1 MARRLAMAALIAAAL
16 AAGPSAHAAGPPR
29 IRVALAA
36 DQNAVTVESAG
47 AVVVAAPGA
56 RRTIEGPLFIRR
68 EGTRV
73 VVNEVPLGSQIRL
86 EGESAPLAFQGMS
99 VRGALVITARDAGL
113 LVVNDLDLEAYV
125 KSVVSSE
132 VPVTWPFEALKAQAI
147 VARTYALYKKGER
160 GGQAFDVD
168 ATVQSQVYG
177 GLGSEDPRASEA
189 VDATAGI
196 VVVHE
201 GRLALT
207 PYHSTSAGPTEDAA
221 EVWGIDL
228 PYLKG
233 VACPFDENSSV
244 YRWER
249 RLSFDAIES
258 ALREAG
264 YAVGAIATLTPL
276 GRNRSGRVSAVRIL
290 HAEGEVI
297 LKGELLRR
305 IIGYQRLPSMRFDV
319 VDVEAEPHGGGFDV
333 RLRGGGWGH
342 GVGLCQWGMKT
353 LSERGWTADRII
365 DYYYPGTNLDDAAR
379 RPTRIR

>member
-1 MARRLAMAALIAAAL
+1 
-16 AAGPSAHAAGPPR
+16 
-29 IRVALAA
+29 V
-36 DQNAVTVESAG
+36 
-47 AVVVAAPGA
+47 
-56 RRTIEGPLFIRR
+56 IRR

-73 VVNEVPLGSQIRL
+73 IVNEMRLGSPIRI
-86 EGESAPLAFQGMS
+86 EGESAPLVFKGLV
-99 VRGALVITARDAGL
+99 VRGALVIIARDAGL

-125 KSVVSSE
+125 KSVVPSE

-147 VARTYALYKKGER
+147 VARTFALHKKGER

-177 GLGSEDPRASEA
+177 GLGREDPRASEA

-196 VVVHE
+196 VVMHE

-207 PYHSTSAGPTEDAA
+207 PYHSTSAGPTEDAV

-228 PYLKG
+228 AYLKG
-233 VACPFDENSSV
+233 VECPFDESSSV

-264 YAVGAIATLTPL
+264 HAVGSMATLTPL

-290 HAEGEVI
+290 HSEGELI

-305 IIGYQRLPSMRFDV
+305 IIGYQLLPSMRFDV
-319 VDVEAEPHGGGFDV
+319 VDVEAGPRGGFDV
-333 RLRGGGWGH
+333 HLRGGGWGH

-379 RPTRIR
+379 RSTRIR

>member
-1 MARRLAMAALIAAAL
+1 MARRFVVAVLIAAAL
-16 AAGPSAHAAGPPR
+16 AAAAPAHAAGAAR
-29 IRVALAA
+29 IRVALAS
-36 DQNAVTVESAG
+36 DQSAVTVESAG
-47 AVVVAAPGA
+47 AVVVTAPGA
-56 RRTIEGPLFIRR
+56 RRTIEGPLVIRR

-73 VVNEVPLGSQIRL
+73 VVNEVPLGSPIRI
-86 EGESAPLAFQGMS
+86 EGESAPLAVKGMV
-99 VRGALVITARDAGL
+99 VRGALVITARDGGL

-125 KSVVSSE
+125 KSVVPSE
-132 VPVTWPFEALKAQAI
+132 APVTWPVEALKAQAI
-147 VARTYALYKKGER
+147 VARTFALHKKGER

-177 GLGSEDPRASEA
+177 GLGSEDPRASGA

-196 VVVHE
+196 VVMHE
-201 GRLALT
+201 GRLAFT
-207 PYHSTSAGPTEDAA
+207 PYHSTSAGPTEDAS
-221 EVWGIDL
+221 EVWGIDR

-233 VACPFDENSSV
+233 VACPFDEDSPI

-264 YAVGAIATLTPL
+264 HAVGAIATLTPL

-305 IIGYQRLPSMRFDV
+305 IIGYRRLPSMRFDV
-319 VDVEAEPHGGGFDV
+319 LDVEAGPRGGFEV
-333 RLRGGGWGH
+333 RLRGDGWGH

-365 DYYYPGTNLDDAAR
+365 DFYYPGTNLDDAAQ
-379 RPTRIR
+379 RPTRPR

>member
-1 MARRLAMAALIAAAL
+1 MARRLAMGVLIAAAL
-16 AAGPSAHAAGPPR
+16 ACAAPIHAAGAPR

-36 DQNAVTVESAG
+36 DQGAVTVESAG
-47 AVVVAAPGA
+47 AVVVAAPGP
-56 RRTIEGPLFIRR
+56 RRTVDGPLFIRH

-73 VVNEVPLGSQIRL
+73 VVNEMRLGSPIRI
-86 EGESAPLAFQGMS
+86 EGESAPLEVKGMV
-99 VRGALVITARDAGL
+99 VRGALVIIARDAGL

-125 KSVVSSE
+125 KSVVPSE

-147 VARTYALYKKGER
+147 VARTFALHKKGER

-177 GLGSEDPRASEA
+177 GLGSEDLRASEA

-196 VVVHE
+196 VVMHE

-207 PYHSTSAGPTEDAA
+207 PYHSTSAGPTEDAS
-221 EVWGIDL
+221 EVWAIDL

-233 VACPFDENSSV
+233 VACPFDEDSSV

-249 RLSFDAIES
+249 RLPFDAIES

-264 YAVGAIATLTPL
+264 HAVGSIATLTPL
-276 GRNRSGRVSAVRIL
+276 GRNRSGRISAVRIL
-290 HAEGEVI
+290 HSEGELV

-319 VDVEAEPHGGGFDV
+319 VDVEAGPRGGFDV
-333 RLRGGGWGH
+333 HLRGGGWGH

-379 RPTRIR
+379 RPKHIR

>member
-1 MARRLAMAALIAAAL
+1 MARRLTTGVLIAAAL
-16 AAGPSAHAAGPPR
+16 ACAAPVHAAGAPR

-36 DQNAVTVESAG
+36 DQSAVTVESAG

-73 VVNEVPLGSQIRL
+73 VVNEVPLRSPIRI
-86 EGESAPLAFQGMS
+86 EGESAPLALKGMV
-99 VRGALVITARDAGL
+99 VRGALVIIARDAGL

-125 KSVVSSE
+125 KSVVPSE

-147 VARTYALYKKGER
+147 VARTFALHKKGER

-196 VVVHE
+196 VVMHE

-233 VACPFDENSSV
+233 VACPFDEDSPV

-249 RLSFDAIES
+249 RLPFDDIES

-264 YAVGAIATLTPL
+264 HAVGSMATLTPL

-290 HAEGEVI
+290 HSEGELI

-305 IIGYQRLPSMRFDV
+305 IIGYQRLSSMRFDV
-319 VDVEAEPHGGGFDV
+319 VDVEAGPRGGFDV
-333 RLRGGGWGH
+333 RVRGGGWGH

>member
-1 MARRLAMAALIAAAL
+1 MARRFAMGALIAAAL
-16 AAGPSAHAAGPPR
+16 ACAAPVHAAGAPR

-36 DQNAVTVESAG
+36 DQGAVTVESAG
-47 AVVVAAPGA
+47 AVVVAAPGP
-56 RRTIEGPLFIRR
+56 RRTVEGPLVIRR

-73 VVNEVPLGSQIRL
+73 VVNEMRLGSPIRI
-86 EGESAPLAFQGMS
+86 EGESAPLAVKGMV
-99 VRGALVITARDAGL
+99 VRGALVIIARNAGL

-125 KSVVSSE
+125 KSVVPSE

-147 VARTYALYKKGER
+147 VARTFALHKKGER

-196 VVVHE
+196 VVMHE

-207 PYHSTSAGPTEDAA
+207 PYHSTSAGPTEDAS

-233 VACPFDENSSV
+233 VACPFDEDSSV

-264 YAVGAIATLTPL
+264 HAVGSLATLTPL
-276 GRNRSGRVSAVRIL
+276 GRNRSGRVSAVRML
-290 HAEGEVI
+290 HSEGELI

-305 IIGYQRLPSMRFDV
+305 IIGYQRVPSMRFDV
-319 VDVEAEPHGGGFDV
+319 VDVEAGPRGGFDV

>member
-1 MARRLAMAALIAAAL
+1 MALRLATGVLIAAAL
-16 AAGPSAHAAGPPR
+16 ACAAPVHAAGAPR

-36 DQNAVTVESAG
+36 DQSAVTVESAG
-47 AVVVAAPGA
+47 AVVVAAPGP
-56 RRTIEGPLFIRR
+56 RRTVDGPLFIRR
-68 EGTRV
+68 EGTRI
-73 VVNEVPLGSQIRL
+73 VVNEMRLGSPIRI
-86 EGESAPLAFQGMS
+86 EGESAPLEVKGMV
-99 VRGALVITARDAGL
+99 VRGALVIIARDAGL

-125 KSVVSSE
+125 KSVVPSE

-147 VARTYALYKKGER
+147 VARTFALHKKGER

-196 VVVHE
+196 VVMHE

-207 PYHSTSAGPTEDAA
+207 PYHSTSAGPTEDAS
-221 EVWGIDL
+221 EVWAIDL

-233 VACPFDENSSV
+233 VACPFDEDSSV

-249 RLSFDAIES
+249 RLPFDAIES

-264 YAVGAIATLTPL
+264 HAVGSIATLTPL

-290 HAEGEVI
+290 HSEGELI

-319 VDVEAEPHGGGFDV
+319 VDVEAGPNGGFDV

-379 RPTRIR
+379 HPKYIR

>member
-1 MARRLAMAALIAAAL
+1 MALRLAMGVLIAAAL
-16 AAGPSAHAAGPPR
+16 ACAAPVHAAGAPR

-36 DQNAVTVESAG
+36 DQSAVTVESAG
-47 AVVVAAPGA
+47 AVVVAAPGP
-56 RRTIEGPLFIRR
+56 RRTVEGPLVIRR

-73 VVNEVPLGSQIRL
+73 IVNEMRLGSPIRI
-86 EGESAPLAFQGMS
+86 EGESAPLEVKGMV
-99 VRGALVITARDAGL
+99 VRGALVIIARDAGL

-125 KSVVSSE
+125 KSVVPSE

-147 VARTYALYKKGER
+147 VARTFALHKKGER

-189 VDATAGI
+189 VDATAGM
-196 VVVHE
+196 VVMHE

-228 PYLKG
+228 AYLKG
-233 VACPFDENSSV
+233 VECPFDEDSPV

-249 RLSFDAIES
+249 RLPFDAIES

-264 YAVGAIATLTPL
+264 HAVGSMATLTPL
-276 GRNRSGRVSAVRIL
+276 GRNRSGRISAVRIL
-290 HAEGEVI
+290 HSEGELI

-305 IIGYQRLPSMRFDV
+305 IIGYQRLSSMRFDV
-319 VDVEAEPHGGGFDV
+319 VDVEAGPRGGFDV